1 MIIMHS
7 IIAIVV
13 LAMLFATFC
22 LAVGHWDI

>member
-13 LAMLFATFC
+13 LAMLFAMFC